1 MIPPFLSLSF
11 HDVEEGKFS
20 LSFHI
25 CVLSLN
31 VFSSD
36 IHSLFTQILVC
47 LFTTLRNKLLTL
59 WGDIMLLRLVGH
71 LLCSE
76 YRPKQ
81 ESTSVKPWPNVRIR
95 SPCSISASGP
105 AYSVPLSSL
114 VDR

>member
-47 LFTTLRNKLLTL
+47 LFTTEEQVIDTVGRYYAVEASRSFVVLGVSSKTRVHQCEAMAKCENK
-59 WGDIMLLRLVGH
+59 
-71 LLCSE
+71 
-76 YRPKQ
+76 
-81 ESTSVKPWPNVRIR
+81 ESMFHISFGASIQR
-95 SPCSISASGP
+95 SAE
-105 AYSVPLSSL
+105 
-114 VDR
+114 